1 MFSTVLAK
9 LFLFVVCLPQIKST
23 MVSTKYGDIEGVES
37 FYQILLDHSSLSA
50 SFLEFHSLHHRLET
64 SDSNHQILHGNGNQT
79 CVKLNNTA
87 TFAGKMTTMRSSFEY
102 SLKILSTARIVCTSI
117 STAQM

>member
-9 LFLFVVCLPQIKST
+9 LVLFVVYLPQIKST

-37 FYQILLDHSSLSA
+37 FYQNSTGPSLSA
-50 SFLEFHSLHHRLET
+50 SFLEFHSLYHRLET

-102 SLKILSTARIVCTSI
+102 SLKILFTARIVCTSI